1 MLRALLVVAL
11 FAGTAYAEESVSDL
25 IAKTSDPS
33 PKVRLD
39 AVQALANRYSAP
51 ERFDVLEKMAKSD
64 PDPKVR
70 LIALGAVSPGFLW
83 GKEPRWKAL
92 RLALMK
98 DPDPKVRY
106 EAVAQMRPATPDVYA
121 AHLALLKSEKDGGVR
136 DIIILSLHDTYAPGL
151 VDAIIP
157 MIDDKL
163 VQRTVL
169 STLGYSKDP
178 KTVPPLL
185 DALKRE
191 LPGSASALANTQ
203 DPRAVDALV
212 GVLEKSANKD
222 LREEVVQSIPSLP
235 DGRFVAPL
243 LAMWS
248 KLGKADKA
256 LSTKPMEDPMDTMDD
271 IGHSI
276 TTALGAIAEVDQAPC
291 AAAKAATG
299 EVKAYLK
306 KALPPKCGGA
316 VLSEAIQD
324 LVKAQIAAGAKPE
337 AIYTADAAFSLAG
350 VTDEPL
356 VDRAKITALLAGAKK
371 TSQPWVTLAADDKS
385 AWIAM
390 LVNAKGVDWRI
401 TELAVSTSGGWR
413 IAGGLASV
421 GKDNKAVNAAA
432 KAGKLKLA
440 ALPDGKPDAGLAA
453 AFTALTKGPFDAA
466 AAQRVELL
474 AYGSGPDERTTEGNV
489 LARAWK
495 GSWANKVT
503 IEGPMLTRAAPSGT
517 TGFVIA
523 NVLLAKTGYQTP
535 FRIMVVFD
543 KSPSWS
549 VVQVHFSTGTP

>member
-1 MLRALLVVAL
+1 MLRALLVVVL
-11 FAGTAYAEESVSDL
+11 LAGAVHAEESVPDL

-51 ERFDVLEKMAKSD
+51 ERFDALEKVAKGD

-70 LIALGAVSPGFLW
+70 LIALGAVKPSFLW

-106 EAVAQMRPATPDVYA
+106 EAVSQLRPASPDAYA
-121 AHLALLKSEKDGGVR
+121 AHFSLLESDKDSSVR
-136 DIIILSLHDTYAPGL
+136 DILILSLYDAKAPGL
-151 VDAIIP
+151 VEALIP
-157 MIDDKL
+157 LVDDKSIQHRAL
-163 VQRTVL
+163 V
-169 STLGYSKDP
+169 TLGFLKDP
-178 KTVPPLL
+178 KGVPALL
-185 DALKRE
+185 DAVKRE
-191 LPGSASALANTQ
+191 LPSSASALASTE
-203 DPRAVDALV
+203 DPRAVGALL
-212 GVLEKSANKD
+212 GVLATSTNQAM
-222 LREEVVQSIPSLP
+222 REEVVAAIPSFP

-243 LAMWS
+243 LAMWT

-256 LSTKPMEDPMDTMDD
+256 LSTKPMEDPMEPMDD
-271 IGHSI
+271 IGHAI
-276 TTALGAIAEVDQAPC
+276 TNALVAIAEVDPAPC
-291 AAAKAATG
+291 SAAKSATG

-316 VLSEAIQD
+316 VLSEAVQA
-324 LVKAQIAAGAKPE
+324 LVKAQVAAGSKPD
-337 AIYTADAAFSLAG
+337 AVYTADAAFSIAG
-350 VTDEPL
+350 LTDEPL
-356 VDRAKITALLAGAKK
+356 AGRDKIAALLAGAKK
-371 TSQPWVTLAADDKS
+371 ASQPWVTLSADNKS

-390 LVNAKGVDWRI
+390 VVNTKGADWRV
-401 TELAVSTSGGWR
+401 TELAINTSAGWR
-413 IAGGLASV
+413 IAGGLVSV
-421 GKDNKAVNAAA
+421 GKDNKAVNTAA
-432 KAGKLKLA
+432 KSGKLALA
-440 ALPDGKPDAGLAA
+440 PLPDGKPDAALAA

-474 AYGSGPDERTTEGNV
+474 AYGSGPDERSTEGSV

-503 IEGPMLTRAAPSGT
+503 IEGPMIARAAPSGT

-523 NVLLAKTGYQTP
+523 NVQLAKTGYKTP
-535 FRIMVVFD
+535 FRILVMFD

-549 VVQVHFSTGTP
+549 VVQVHFSTGAP